1 MKRKIRISLCITS
14 DTHFL
19 HHCCFSLFNR
29 MKRESLSLFMCAIFN
44 RIAGQNG
51 QHTLIIY
58 NLLLRILVYKTW
70 ESCPAQNR
78 VRLIMMMKMNENVID
93 KYTSLSSQLWSL
105 MQKQI
110 PLFSRQ
116 KIIEWIISDTSR
128 LPLFSVPFTCTS
140 VVFSF
145 NLLIHSSSRHS
156 FHFML
161 FLLWFQGMKTHVRH
175 EVNPRKSGSTTDLQ
189 VLASQT
195 VPSSVNII
203 SCLVL
208 RRLPLLFDWFEGYL
222 TLSPK
227 IRSC

>member
-1 MKRKIRISLCITS
+1 MSSTKSS
-14 DTHFL
+14 EVD
-19 HHCCFSLFNR
+19 NDD
-29 MKRESLSLFMCAIFN
+29 
-44 RIAGQNG
+44 
-51 QHTLIIY
+51 
-58 NLLLRILVYKTW
+58 
-70 ESCPAQNR
+70 
-78 VRLIMMMKMNENVID
+78 ENVID
-93 KYTSLSSQLWSL
+93 KYTTLSSQLWSL

-175 EVNPRKSGSTTDLQ
+175 EVNPRKSD
-189 VLASQT
+189 
-195 VPSSVNII
+195 
-203 SCLVL
+203 
-208 RRLPLLFDWFEGYL
+208 RRLTFKFLSQKLFLPQLISYHVLCYAASHYCFIYLKATSLWVPKLDHVKEVCCCNHEIYTNHLIESERLLVENE
-222 TLSPK
+222 TETT
-227 IRSC
+227 C

>member
-1 MKRKIRISLCITS
+1 
-14 DTHFL
+14 
-19 HHCCFSLFNR
+19 
-29 MKRESLSLFMCAIFN
+29 MCAIFN

-58 NLLLRILVYKTW
+58 NLLIRILVYKTW
-70 ESCPAQNR
+70 ELCPAQNR

-145 NLLIHSSSRHS
+145 NLLIHSSSRYS

-161 FLLWFQGMKTHVRH
+161 FFCYDFKEWRLMSGMKWIQ
-175 EVNPRKSGSTTDLQ
+175 GS
-189 VLASQT
+189 
-195 VPSSVNII
+195 
-203 SCLVL
+203 LV
-208 RRLPLLFDWFEGYL
+208 RRLTFKFLPHKLFLPQLISYHVLCYDASHYCLIDLKATSLWVPKLDHVKEVCCCNHEIYTNHLIESERLLVENE
-222 TLSPK
+222 TEAT
-227 IRSC
+227 C